1 MPNAILEGRTEDP
14 AQHVSLEQRFGAPA
28 VAAPE
33 KTPVTPEKEPTPE
46 AAAENAA
53 TYNKVLSTVQ
63 TRTSTDDDARVLQD
77 VRAIQQMDHESQ
89 ITHLIDVALTE
100 GVERAV
106 TIARKADDYYVLDQ
120 LHDRLLSDEL
130 HEALVARG
138 LVTL

>member
-1 MPNAILEGRTEDP
+1 MPNTILEGRTEDP
-14 AQHVSLEQRFGAPA
+14 AKHVGLEQRFGVPS

-33 KTPVTPEKEPTPE
+33 KTPVTPEKESTPE
-46 AAAENAA
+46 AAVENAA

-63 TRTSTDDDARVLQD
+63 KQATSDDDVRIAQD
-77 VRAIQQMDHESQ
+77 VRDMQGMDHESQ

-106 TIARKADDYYVLDQ
+106 TIARKADDYYILDQ

-138 LVTL
+138 LVTV